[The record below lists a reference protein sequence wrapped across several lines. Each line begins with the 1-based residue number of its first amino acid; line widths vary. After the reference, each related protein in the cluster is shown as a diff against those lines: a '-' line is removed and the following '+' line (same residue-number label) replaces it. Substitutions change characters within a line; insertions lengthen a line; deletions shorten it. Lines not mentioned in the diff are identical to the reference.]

1 MAKVIPF
8 RPRDAKLDAEAARML
23 RVADEIDQVILR
35 HLGDQ
40 MRARDMAGLL
50 AHRLGT
56 LMRHIDPTDREVLWH
71 VVQKVLREQ
80 SDIV

>member
-1 MAKVIPF
+1 MAKIIPF
-8 RPRDAKLDAEAARML
+8 QPRKEKLDQESLRML

-35 HLGDQ
+35 HLGGD

-56 LMRHIDPTDREVLWH
+56 LMRNIDPRDREVLWH

-80 SDIV
+80 ADIV